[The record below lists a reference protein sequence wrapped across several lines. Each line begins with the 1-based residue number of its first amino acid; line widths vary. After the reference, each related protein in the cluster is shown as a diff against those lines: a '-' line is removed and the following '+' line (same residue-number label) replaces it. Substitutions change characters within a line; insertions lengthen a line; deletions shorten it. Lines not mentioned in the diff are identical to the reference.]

1 MDNAIKY
8 GVAQIQSIAD
18 PESIEDSL
26 QDFETLATISQRL
39 ADVLREKLE
48 SSARVE
54 KIRVE
59 ASI

>member
-18 PESIEDSL
+18 PDSIEDSL
-26 QDFETLATISQRL
+26 HDFETLATISQRL
-39 ADVLREKLE
+39 ADVLRQKLE
-48 SSARVE
+48 SNTRME
-54 KIRVE
+54 KNRVE

>member
-8 GVAQIQSIAD
+8 GVPQIQSIAD

-39 ADVLREKLE
+39 ADVLRQKLE

-54 KIRVE
+54 KNRVE